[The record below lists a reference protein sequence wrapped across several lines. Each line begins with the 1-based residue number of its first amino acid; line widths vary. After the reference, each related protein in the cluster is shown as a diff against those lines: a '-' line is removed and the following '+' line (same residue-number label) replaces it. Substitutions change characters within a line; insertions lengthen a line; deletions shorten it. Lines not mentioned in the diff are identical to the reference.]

1 MINQI
6 NFEGKNKVDIAIERL
21 KAFEPKEGY
30 YVAISGGKDS
40 DVIVK
45 LCELANVKYDLHH
58 QHTTLDAPQTVYY
71 IRDTYPNCEIDY
83 PETSAWKLI
92 EKQGVPPT
100 RLMRYCCKILK
111 EYGGEGRTKV
121 LGVRWAESTGRKN
134 NRRMTEM
141 CYKNHTVTVNPI
153 IDWSEAEVIN
163 IPIWCY

>member
-71 IRDTYPNCEIDY
+71 IRDTYPNCKIDY
-83 PETSAWKLI
+83 PEISAWKLI

-121 LGVRWAESTGRKN
+121 L
-134 NRRMTEM
+134 
-141 CYKNHTVTVNPI
+141 
-153 IDWSEAEVIN
+153 
-163 IPIWCY
+163 

>member
-58 QHTTLDAPQTVYY
+58 QQ
-71 IRDTYPNCEIDY
+71 N
-83 PETSAWKLI
+83 
-92 EKQGVPPT
+92 
-100 RLMRYCCKILK
+100 
-111 EYGGEGRTKV
+111 TKRCH
-121 LGVRWAESTGRKN
+121 LLPKHLQLT
-134 NRRMTEM
+134 
-141 CYKNHTVTVNPI
+141 
-153 IDWSEAEVIN
+153 
-163 IPIWCY
+163 

>member
-111 EYGGEGRTKV
+111 EYGT
-121 LGVRWAESTGRKN
+121 
-134 NRRMTEM
+134 RREM
-141 CYKNHTVTVNPI
+141 G
-153 IDWSEAEVIN
+153 
-163 IPIWCY
+163 